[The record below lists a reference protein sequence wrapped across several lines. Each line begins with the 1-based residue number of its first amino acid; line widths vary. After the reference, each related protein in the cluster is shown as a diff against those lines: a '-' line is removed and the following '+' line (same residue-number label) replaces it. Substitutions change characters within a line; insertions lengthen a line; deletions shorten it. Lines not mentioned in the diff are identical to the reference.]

1 MTKQDILNM
10 KDSKEI
16 MKTLMTHRELWD
28 SDVNEHLKK
37 MSKQRIKDMFSDDD
51 VIYTPAKRNP
61 KD

>member
-1 MTKQDILNM
+1 MTKQDILKMEN
-10 KDSKEI
+10 SKEI

-37 MSKQRIKDMFSDDD
+37 MAKQRLKDMFSADD

-61 KD
+61 KE